1 MGILEELAGAAAA
14 VEGAKKLDPNAGLVT
29 EGVAAVVGFE
39 GTEAVTN
46 FIEKKEEEKK
56 DQLS

>member
-1 MGILEELAGAAAA
+1 MGLLEELAGAAAA
-14 VEGAKKLDPNAGLVT
+14 VEGARKLDPGAGIVT

-46 FIEKKEEEKK
+46 LIDKKEEEN
-56 DQLS
+56 QGQQ

>member
-1 MGILEELAGAAAA
+1 MGLLEELAGAAAA
-14 VEGAKKLDPNAGLVT
+14 VEGAKKLDPGAGIVT

-46 FIEKKEEEKK
+46 LIDKKEEEGK
-56 DQLS
+56 DQQ

>member
-14 VEGAKKLDPNAGLVT
+14 VEGAKKLDPNAGIVT

-56 DQLS
+56 NQ